1 MSAFDINQWN
11 AHVAAANA
19 AASAAASVTPAQPAT
34 AAALGLTADQSAAHA
49 HYAAYQV
56 CQYQWSFYDFWG

>member
-19 AASAAASVTPAQPAT
+19 AAANAAAASVAPVQPAS
-34 AAALGLTADQSAAHA
+34 LGLTAEQSAVQA

-56 CQYQWSFYDFWG
+56 SEI